1 LICLRR
7 WKPGAPT
14 RCRRWRD
21 RPHRLGL
28 TTDRD
33 HKFSAGLCR
42 RCHDQA
48 LAPTSILC
56 PASASAATGISR
68 CIRPVPT
75 MPVRR
80 SLSVRRPGLSPH
92 RRSCI
97 LLAAASLLRLRTR
110 HTALCCAPFNEGG
123 RERNRGYVVVTEPS
137 SDTPVVMPCKTW
149 TSLSLKQ
156 CLSPTSPELVGF
168 FCSSPVQ
175 PGSTA
180 AELSPAK
187 PVVSLPSRG
196 TPEHTIQ
203 APPSVRAG
211 GGVCCF
217 RSQHRLCD
225 QLLLRLEGGVI
236 RGFLR

>member
-48 LAPTSILC
+48 LTPTSILC

-80 SLSVRRPGLSPH
+80 SLSVRRPGFSPH
-92 RRSCI
+92 PPELHTAGRRI
-97 LLAAASLLRLRTR
+97 ALKPPYPAHRPLLRSLRRWKGAQQGCTQGDFHLRDMRRDRRRRRNYLQLRRLFVCLHRRLQSTR
-110 HTALCCAPFNEGG
+110 SRLPRQFELAGEFLFQDVAP
-123 RERNRGYVVVTEPS
+123 V
-137 SDTPVVMPCKTW
+137 
-149 TSLSLKQ
+149 
-156 CLSPTSPELVGF
+156 
-168 FCSSPVQ
+168 
-175 PGSTA
+175 
-180 AELSPAK
+180 
-187 PVVSLPSRG
+187 
-196 TPEHTIQ
+196 
-203 APPSVRAG
+203 
-211 GGVCCF
+211 
-217 RSQHRLCD
+217 
-225 QLLLRLEGGVI
+225 
-236 RGFLR
+236 

>member
-48 LAPTSILC
+48 LTPTSILC

-80 SLSVRRPGLSPH
+80 SLSVRRPGFSPH
-92 RRSCI
+92 PPELHTAGRRIALKPPYPAHRPLLRSLRRKVEGSATGAMWQWRNYPPTRQLSCRPVCCPVYRAK
-97 LLAAASLLRLRTR
+97 LKHACLKPMQAAS
-110 HTALCCAPFNEGG
+110 
-123 RERNRGYVVVTEPS
+123 
-137 SDTPVVMPCKTW
+137 TPIRAM
-149 TSLSLKQ
+149 
-156 CLSPTSPELVGF
+156 LVGVF
-168 FCSSPVQ
+168 VRRRCSA
-175 PGSTA
+175 GIDG
-180 AELSPAK
+180 
-187 PVVSLPSRG
+187 G
-196 TPEHTIQ
+196 TI
-203 APPSVRAG
+203 SSYAG
-211 GGVCCF
+211 C
-217 RSQHRLCD
+217 
-225 QLLLRLEGGVI
+225 
-236 RGFLR
+236 